1 MRRLLIAAAL
11 LCAAGSS
18 YAELM
23 LKSSDGSQ
31 ELRLYESVCSHAGTL
46 GHIPEEFRDRFKNAR
61 IVDPRGTILF
71 YACYATNE
79 ELALVIFEDGD
90 RAVLELSKFKETTI

>member
-1 MRRLLIAAAL
+1 MRKLLCAAL

-31 ELRLYESVCSHAGTL
+31 ELRLYESICSHGETL
-46 GHIPEEFRDRFKNAR
+46 SHIPQEFRDRFKNAR
-61 IVDPRGTILF
+61 VLDSKGTIEI
-71 YACYATNE
+71 YGCYASNE
-79 ELALVIFEDGD
+79 ELALVVFEDGS
-90 RAVLELSKFKETTI
+90 RIVLELSKFRETTI